1 MYVLTDKWILG
12 KKLIIPMIQLTDP
25 IKFKTED
32 QSVDAS
38 VLIRRGKNTQGKK
51 YGDKEYTHGGTH
63 ASKHICRR
71 ECPSWT

>member
-38 VLIRRGKNTQGKK
+38 VLIRRGK
-51 YGDKEYTHGGTH
+51 YSRKEIWRQRVYTWRDPCLQPHM
-63 ASKHICRR
+63 
-71 ECPSWT
+71 